1 MQTRLYSDLFGL
13 IQAMLG
19 INLSVIE
26 GIRVKALINR
36 RAQRAYRATNYWTR
50 FLKVSEERDVIN
62 GTIAYQQSEKPTI
75 DTFLRI
81 YLNSQSGGRSSQEY
95 EFTVTSAGASLIL
108 HQISS
113 GVAFVTYKA
122 AMPIYYG
129 DHSYEE
135 ANIPYEW
142 FQYIAHG
149 VYADYL
155 RSGGQQDRA
164 AIADLEA
171 NEILT
176 DELMRLDEQHTQ
188 TVISTR
194 IFTNS
199 NTSSRYGYGGVVGG
213 AIPFANYTPPA
224 PIIPSNVNSVL
235 MSDGESQYW
244 QPTETTTLGYVDSGN
259 APASGDFLQLPTE

>member
-1 MQTRLYSDLFGL
+1 MQTRLYSDLYAL

-19 INLSVIE
+19 MDLSVVE
-26 GIRVKALINR
+26 SIRIKALINR
-36 RAQRAYRATNYWTR
+36 RAQRAYRASNYWTR
-50 FLKVSEERDVIN
+50 FLKVSEQRDVIN
-62 GTIAYQQSEKPTI
+62 GTIAYQQLGSSTI

-81 YLNSQSGGRSSQEY
+81 NLYPKSGGRSGQEF
-95 EFTVTSAGASLIL
+95 EFTVSSAGASLIL
-108 HQISS
+108 FESSS

-122 AMPIYYG
+122 IMPEYYG
-129 DHSYEE
+129 DSSYEE

-155 RSGGQQDRA
+155 RSEGLQDRA
-164 AIADLEA
+164 AIADIEA

-199 NTSSRYGYGGVVGG
+199 NMSTRYGCGGVVGRM
-213 AIPFANYTPPA
+213 
-224 PIIPSNVNSVL
+224 IPSATYIAPPPTPVANSNSIL
-235 MSDGESQYW
+235 MTNGTSQYW
-244 QPTETTTLGYVDSGN
+244 QVTEPTNLDYVNEVN
-259 APASGDFLQLPTE
+259 APANGTFLTLPQE

>member
-1 MQTRLYSDLFGL
+1 MQTRLYSDLYAL

-19 INLSVIE
+19 MSLSVVESVRI
-26 GIRVKALINR
+26 KALINR
-36 RAQRAYRATNYWTR
+36 RAQRAYRASNYWTR
-50 FLKVSEERDVIN
+50 FLKVSEQRDVVDGI
-62 GTIAYQQSEKPTI
+62 IAYEQFQMPTI

-81 YLNSQSGGRSSQEY
+81 YLQPQFRGRGGQEF
-95 EFTVTSAGASLIL
+95 EFAVTSTGASLI
-108 HQISS
+108 SCEDAS

-122 AMPIYYG
+122 TMPIYYG
-129 DHSYEE
+129 DSSYEDSD
-135 ANIPYEW
+135 IPYEW

-155 RSGGQQDRA
+155 RSEGQQDRA
-164 AIADLEA
+164 AIAELEA

-199 NTSSRYGYGGVVGG
+199 NMSSRNGAGGVVGMTISQSTNPQV
-213 AIPFANYTPPA
+213 AVEDSQT
-224 PIIPSNVNSVL
+224 II
-235 MSDGESQYW
+235 
-244 QPTETTTLGYVDSGN
+244 TEG
-259 APASGDFLQLPTE
+259 

>member
-1 MQTRLYSDLFGL
+1 MQTRRYSDLYAL

-19 INLSVIE
+19 MDLSVVE
-26 GIRVKALINR
+26 SIRIKALINR
-36 RAQRAYRATNYWTR
+36 RAQRAYRASNYWTR
-50 FLKVSEERDVIN
+50 FLKVSEQREVVDGVIS
-62 GTIAYQQSEKPTI
+62 YQQAEVSTI

-81 YLNSQSGGRSSQEY
+81 DSNSRYAGRNGQEF

-108 HQISS
+108 HEISS

-122 AMPIYYG
+122 VMPAYYG
-129 DHSYEE
+129 DQSYEDS
-135 ANIPYEW
+135 NIPYEW

-155 RSGGQQDRA
+155 RSEGQQDRA
-164 AIADLEA
+164 AIADVEA

-199 NTSSRYGYGGVVGG
+199 NMSSRNGYGGIVTRTISTSTGG
-213 AIPFANYTPPA
+213 SSN
-224 PIIPSNVNSVL
+224 PINGL
-235 MSDGESQYW
+235 
-244 QPTETTTLGYVDSGN
+244 TLEGQFLTLSGQILTL
-259 APASGDFLQLPTE
+259 S

>member
-1 MQTRLYSDLFGL
+1 MQTRLYSDLYAL

-19 INLSVIE
+19 MDLSVVE
-26 GIRVKALINR
+26 SIRVKALINR

-50 FLKVSEERDVIN
+50 FLKVSEQRDVID
-62 GTIAYQQSEKPTI
+62 GIISYQQSEVSTI

-81 YLNSQSGGRSSQEY
+81 YLQPQFGGKSGQEY
-95 EFTVTSAGASLIL
+95 EFTVTSAGASLVL
-108 HQISS
+108 YEISS

-122 AMPIYYG
+122 TMPNYYG
-129 DHSYEE
+129 ENSYEE
-135 ANIPYEW
+135 SNIPYEW

-155 RSGGQQDRA
+155 RSEGSQDRA
-164 AIADLEA
+164 AIADIEA

-199 NTSSRYGYGGVVGG
+199 NMSTRYGCGG
-213 AIPFANYTPPA
+213 AVGRMIPSAAYIAPPPA
-224 PIIPSNVNSVL
+224 PIANSNSIL
-235 MSDGESQYW
+235 MSDGVSQYW
-244 QPTETTTLGYVDSGN
+244 QATEPTNLNYVDEAN
-259 APASGDFLQLPTE
+259 TPANGTFLTLPEE